1 MPFWFITP
9 LAPPNFVKGSGF
21 TIDTKRR
28 LKAGFILCRESSG
41 WNMATLAEM
50 CGKTGWQVHAW
61 CLMPNHFHLVAET
74 PQPDLVV
81 GLRWFYTAQLAA

>member
-1 MPFWFITP
+1 
-9 LAPPNFVKGSGF
+9 
-21 TIDTKRR
+21 
-28 LKAGFILCRESSG
+28 
-41 WNMATLAEM
+41 MATLAEM